1 MSRPTGHKRP
11 RPGGRRGPKGAA
23 SSTASR
29 ASTTGAASRATS
41 LGGFLSN
48 SSTIVAGNGR
58 DGSGTS
64 NQRNSRYQQH
74 QEDGIND
81 DDDDDYTVATW
92 ITTAAETMTG
102 TRSRARRPGTQRLA
116 LRRLAVH
123 AVAIGALVS
132 GTTKVSTSVL
142 SAITLGLSPS
152 TSALQSTA
160 TTKQQSMYETM
171 QSIAREGESLVASQ
185 GTADAATRLYQLR
198 QQLATISHP
207 DTLAIGSVTPQNA
220 ALNWLATIDQRQ
232 LASDDPHL
240 AQRYVLAT
248 LFFATNADEWPAD
261 DGWTNPVVGS
271 GTRGENVGIANDG
284 NNEQA
289 DSAVII
295 PNSQLVPPHPPPGK
309 GGWKKVHH
317 FLSNMHECDWSEGG
331 GVRSCNDK
339 GYVTDLSLW
348 NNLRGRIPSELGHL
362 TQLKVLYLQRNHLA
376 GTLPET
382 LGNLVNLQ
390 YLGLAHNRISG
401 TVPSHVFGN
410 MLRLKTVSLEK
421 NEIKGNIRRV
431 DPLCQLK
438 VDAEPPPNMPLLGGS
453 LKTLTADCQQIVAWK
468 EPEVI
473 CGCCTKCFR
482 A

>member
-11 RPGGRRGPKGAA
+11 RPGERRGPTGAA

-41 LGGFLSN
+41 TSLGGFLSN

-58 DGSGTS
+58 DDVDTS
-64 NQRNSRYQQH
+64 NKRNCRNQQH

-81 DDDDDYTVATW
+81 DDDYTVATW
-92 ITTAAETMTG
+92 ISASAETIMG
-102 TRSRARRPGTQRLA
+102 TRSRARRPGTKHLA

-123 AVAIGALVS
+123 AVAVGALVS
-132 GTTKVSTSVL
+132 GTMKVSTSVL
-142 SAITLGLSPS
+142 SATTLGSSPL
-152 TSALQSTA
+152 TSAVQSTA

-171 QSIAREGESLVASQ
+171 QSMAKEGGSLVASL
-185 GTADAATRLYQLR
+185 GSADAATRLYQLR

-220 ALNWLATIDQRQ
+220 ALSWLANIDQRQ
-232 LASDDPHL
+232 LALNDPHL
-240 AQRYVLAT
+240 TQRYALAT
-248 LFFATNADEWPAD
+248 LYFATNADEWPTV
-261 DGWTNPVVGS
+261 DGWADSVVES
-271 GTRGENVGIANDG
+271 DSRGKNVAIANDG
-284 NNEQA
+284 NNEPGDA
-289 DSAVII
+289 SAMIL
-295 PNSQLVPPHPPPGK
+295 NSQLVPPRPPPGK
-309 GGWKKVHH
+309 SGWKKRHY

-331 GVRSCNDK
+331 GVRSCDDE
-339 GYVTDLSLW
+339 GFVTDLSLW
-348 NNLRGRIPSELGHL
+348 NNLRGRIPSELGQL
-362 TQLKVLYLQRNHLA
+362 TQLKVLYLQRNHLV

-382 LGNLVNLQ
+382 FGNLVNLQ

-401 TVPSHVFGN
+401 TIPSHVFGN
-410 MLRLKTVSLEK
+410 MLRLKTLSLEK
-421 NEIKGNIRRV
+421 NEISGNIRRV

-453 LKTLTADCQQIVAWK
+453 LKTLTADCQQIVSWK